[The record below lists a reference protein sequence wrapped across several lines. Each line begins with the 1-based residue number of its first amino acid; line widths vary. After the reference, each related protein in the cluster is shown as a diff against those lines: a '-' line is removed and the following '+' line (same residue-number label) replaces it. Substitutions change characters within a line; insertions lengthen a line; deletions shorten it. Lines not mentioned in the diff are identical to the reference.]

1 MIDEETIALKLIE
14 IANFMSPN
22 LMYVPL
28 YVESIGYSTAKI
40 ESPIVENLNSMTV
53 SAVVSNGEKDTEV
66 TISFLV
72 NTEEIKGAT
81 V

>member
-28 YVESIGYSTAKI
+28 NVESIGYSTAKI
-40 ESPIVENLNSMTV
+40 ESPIVENQSMRKSTV
-53 SAVVSNGEKDTEV
+53 IDQFPLILYLDFQE
-66 TISFLV
+66 
-72 NTEEIKGAT
+72 
-81 V
+81 